1 MLEVLPERIRDD
13 DVLEDP
19 EGAAAD
25 LAERLP
31 DDMFEAALSFC
42 CCPELAEL
50 TLLASPDLLAVPALV
65 PAALP
70 PPHAVEVLAI
80 LLILVDDAVL
90 LGIDDDDFIGADSS
104 P

>member
-1 MLEVLPERIRDD
+1 MVDVFPDRIRDAD
-13 DVLEDP
+13 EAEDP
-19 EGAAAD
+19 DEAAAD
-25 LAERLP
+25 LAERLL
-31 DDMFEAALSFC
+31 DDAFGAALSFC

-65 PAALP
+65 PAVLP
-70 PPHAVEVLAI
+70 PPHAVEVLAM

-90 LGIDDDDFIGADSS
+90 LGIDDDFVGAASS